1 MAGQQDS
8 ESVESFELAGGE
20 SGEEEEEET
29 EDEEA
34 VFVKY
39 ASNTATLCMIELT
52 ALSGGE
58 RGGTRTG
65 PPRSL

>member
-1 MAGQQDS
+1 M
-8 ESVESFELAGGE
+8 ESFELAGGE

-39 ASNTATLCMIELT
+39 DTTTATLCMIYMQTIFDST

-65 PPRSL
+65 LPRSL